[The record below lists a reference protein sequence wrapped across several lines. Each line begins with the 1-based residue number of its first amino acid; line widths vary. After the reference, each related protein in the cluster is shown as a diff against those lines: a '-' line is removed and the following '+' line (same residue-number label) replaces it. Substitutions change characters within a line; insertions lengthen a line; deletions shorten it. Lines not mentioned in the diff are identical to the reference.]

1 MRARLASLEVS
12 LTGGILSQPER
23 GGDRPQMFLSKRNR
37 RVISKLIE
45 FGGPPPGGGNS
56 LSHWIPFRMFLCRSL
71 VRMGW
76 ICLELRLAAK
86 LAGGWWE
93 SKIFLSTVVPPSMR
107 SLLSLFPFVF
117 STELARGEGA
127 AVAIKARKRNIYHLL
142 NLHRNTHKKNKLTL
156 NHSYLFS

>member
-12 LTGGILSQPER
+12 LAGGILSQPER

-45 FGGPPPGGGNS
+45 FGGPPPDGGNS
-56 LSHWIPFRMFLCRSL
+56 LSHWLPFRMFLCLSL
-71 VRMGW
+71 VRMEW

-117 STELARGEGA
+117 STQLARGDGVE
-127 AVAIKARKRNIYHLL
+127 VAMLEIDRQLHQQYICNLL
-142 NLHRNTHKKNKLTL
+142 NLRRKLQL
-156 NHSYLFS
+156 SFSHF